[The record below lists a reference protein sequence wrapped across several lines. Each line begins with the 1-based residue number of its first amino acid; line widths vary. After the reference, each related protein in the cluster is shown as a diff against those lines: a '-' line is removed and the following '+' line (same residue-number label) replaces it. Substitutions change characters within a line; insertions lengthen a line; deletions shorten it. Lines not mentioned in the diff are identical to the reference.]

1 MFGYIQGIVTKHSFN
16 FICVLLYRSFFNI
29 SSDFDPTI
37 LTQTTLTEFN
47 CSSAQVKALVQH
59 NQTVARHVSFMN
71 GCLLYIM
78 YHLVKSLI
86 HGEVNANFRETNKGV
101 VCCYKE
107 MLSRRGNYTPSKQSF
122 GVVYRNRPVSA
133 SVCLSIFLVSTT
145 PFKVWT
151 DTDETSHSCSIRPE
165 DVHEGG

>member
-1 MFGYIQGIVTKHSFN
+1 LFGYIQGIVTKHSFN

-145 PFKVWT
+145 PFKV
-151 DTDETSHSCSIRPE
+151 
-165 DVHEGG
+165 